1 MKIFIYILQYLRDQ
15 QLNSICI
22 QLSFS
27 LLYISFLSCILYFQN
42 IYIYIVHFR
51 WAESKMASQV
61 VQIHS
66 ECHGKRQFQN
76 T

>member
-27 LLYISFLSCILYFQN
+27 LLYISFLSCSFYFQN
-42 IYIYIVHFR
+42 IYIYCALQMGR
-51 WAESKMASQV
+51 K
-61 VQIHS
+61 
-66 ECHGKRQFQN
+66 
-76 T
+76 